1 MLIPINIDLAGPAAP
16 RSRQLPPSLVQFG
29 TNELVLIELQGSLEV
44 EGDRDGQLVG
54 KLRVDTATVSYPR
67 QSQARYLLS

>member
-1 MLIPINIDLAGPAAP
+1 MLIPINIDLAGHTTP
-16 RSRQLPPSLVQFG
+16 RSRQLPPPLVQFG

-54 KLRVDTATVSYPR
+54 KLRVDTATVS
-67 QSQARYLLS
+67 